1 LFLLSREFIVFGVP
15 GYAHLPAAR
24 ILYRELFIAPAEAL
38 CRETAP
44 RGFDPNSTPR
54 VNFGRQQ
61 VCTAITPASNQNC
74 TMMAK
79 IAPRF
84 APDGLIKFV
93 TKTRNPA
100 DALWST
106 QRRLLTL
113 TAGPL
118 RAHCLPF

>member
-1 LFLLSREFIVFGVP
+1 
-15 GYAHLPAAR
+15 
-24 ILYRELFIAPAEAL
+24 
-38 CRETAP
+38 
-44 RGFDPNSTPR
+44 
-54 VNFGRQQ
+54 
-61 VCTAITPASNQNC
+61 
-74 TMMAK
+74 MMAK

-84 APDGLIKFV
+84 APDGLIKIV

-118 RAHCLPF
+118 AVNR

>member
-1 LFLLSREFIVFGVP
+1 
-15 GYAHLPAAR
+15 
-24 ILYRELFIAPAEAL
+24 
-38 CRETAP
+38 
-44 RGFDPNSTPR
+44 
-54 VNFGRQQ
+54 
-61 VCTAITPASNQNC
+61 
-74 TMMAK
+74 MMAK

-84 APDGLIKFV
+84 APDGLIKIV

-118 RAHCLPF
+118 AGIKTITQRQLLAYENNRKFSYPENEIQNEKRPLTSKYNLSIT